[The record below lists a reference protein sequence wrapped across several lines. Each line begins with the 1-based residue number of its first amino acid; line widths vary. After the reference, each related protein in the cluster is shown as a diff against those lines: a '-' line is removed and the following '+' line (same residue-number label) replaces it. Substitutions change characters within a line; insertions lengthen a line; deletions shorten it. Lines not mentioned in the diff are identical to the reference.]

1 MKKPK
6 GKFWKGAKVIHLWLK
21 DEIPKLGSGHRW
33 SYCKLGR
40 KWAYICD
47 PVLFKRIKV
56 RLKTIETRKVI

>member
-33 SYCKLGR
+33 AYCKLGR
-40 KWAYICD
+40 
-47 PVLFKRIKV
+47 
-56 RLKTIETRKVI
+56 